1 MQEVNFTIVKKRAS
15 PLVQF
20 ALAVLIGW
28 AGMGICRLL
37 HLEKGTEYFAAF
49 IAIILFCL
57 INVVVSLAYESFL
70 RYTVLC
76 WYLYILLVGLLLLS
90 AKFSSGISIWN
101 LYEFRM
107 MLISVSLFYLLS
119 STMVRGIRLIYSAAE
134 QGF

>member
-37 HLEKGTEYFAAF
+37 QLEKGTEYFAAF

>member
-90 AKFSSGISIWN
+90 AKFSSGICIWN

-107 MLISVSLFYLLS
+107 KLISVSLFYLLS